1 MVGADSVLFC
11 LGYCYGCWT
20 KDDMDGAPTL
30 GLLATLLQRLLIGL
44 CACYDK
50 VPWSRLV
57 VSFPPPQTCYPIPP
71 CPFYCQ
77 VANCNPCNNED
88 CKTMKS
94 NGSSSSARQRMQVQ
108 TPTTRLRFMCRCRR
122 PMPSG
127 TTSDDQEQVQTK
139 GKEQVQTKDGEA
151 TFSRGKLLPLR
162 TDTNFWMMMEGALQ
176 LSIVESSF

>member
-1 MVGADSVLFC
+1 
-11 LGYCYGCWT
+11 
-20 KDDMDGAPTL
+20 MDGAPTL
-30 GLLATLLQRLLIGL
+30 GRLATLLQRLLIGL

-108 TPTTRLRFMCRCRR
+108 TLTTMPRCMCMRRR

-162 TDTNFWMMMEGALQ
+162 TDTNFWMMMERALQ
-176 LSIVESSF
+176 LSIVESSFN